1 MAKQKTKY
9 FIFKNKEYKVD
20 NQGYLIDPGD
30 WDEDFALG
38 MAPRVKIGGGLSDA
52 HWKVIHFIRNTFEQ
66 MNTCPLVYIACRNN
80 NIGLGDLKKLF
91 PTGYHRGACKLAGIT
106 YRQWY
111 FQRYLVEEK
120 IRQHEHDYEFKT
132 YSIDTR
138 GYLVDTNQ
146 WDENFA
152 ILKAYEM
159 KMVDYLTDRHW
170 SIIYYLRRKFESD
183 KAIPTI
189 YEVCEENGL
198 KLDEFEQMFPDGYHR
213 GAIKIAGL
221 RHIE

>member
-9 FIFKNKEYKVD
+9 FIFNSKEYKID
-20 NQGYLIDPGD
+20 GQGYLVNPAD
-30 WDEDFALG
+30 WDEDFATG
-38 MAPRVKIGGGLSDA
+38 MAPRVKIEGELTEA
-52 HWKVIHFIRNTFEQ
+52 HWKVIRFIRNTFEL
-66 MNTCPLVYIACRNN
+66 MNTCPLVYVACQQNSL
-80 NIGLGDLKKLF
+80 GLGELKKLF

-111 FQRYLVEEK
+111 FQKYLVETN
-120 IRQHEHDYEFKT
+120 IRQHEHDYQSKT

-138 GYLVDTNQ
+138 GYLVDAEQ

-159 KMVDYLTDRHW
+159 KMPDYLTDKHW
-170 SIIYYLRRKFESD
+170 AIIYYLRRQFKSRR
-183 KAIPTI
+183 AIPNI
-189 YEVCEENGL
+189 YEVCEENYLDLGDFE
-198 KLDEFEQMFPDGYHR
+198 KLFPDGYHR

-221 RHIE
+221 CYRE